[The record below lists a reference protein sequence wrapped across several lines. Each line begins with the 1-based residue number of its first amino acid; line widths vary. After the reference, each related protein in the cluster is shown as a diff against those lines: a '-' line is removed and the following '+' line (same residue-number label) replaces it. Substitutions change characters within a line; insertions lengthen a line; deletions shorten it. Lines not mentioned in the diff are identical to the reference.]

1 MNTLLVMFED
11 LVENTKII
19 IKLINKPAIR
29 TVIQGH
35 P

>member
-1 MNTLLVMFED
+1 MNTLLVLFED
-11 LVENTKII
+11 LVENTKI
-19 IKLINKPAIR
+19 INKPAIR